1 MPTLLE
7 FSVKDVV
14 THVIDDIAK
23 AISEHQGE
31 GKQNQSVR
39 AGVATT
45 MIQDFH
51 PSDVVQVMLAGQCVM
66 FHAVMTKSIRETIPG
81 ELETTRQATRSNIV
95 AMNKTFHMNPDRLDR
110 CQMQAAA
117 GQPVAPDAAVPRP
130 EDPTRPGPLE
140 TSAPPVTPTPEVPR
154 SRVLI
159 GAAQLRRPQEP
170 TSNAS
175 APKKA
180 TGPYQRNPVNPL
192 PRHLPRPL
200 LR

>member
-66 FHAVMTKSIRETIPG
+66 FHAVIPRVFAKRYPANW
-81 ELETTRQATRSNIV
+81 RQHAR
-95 AMNKTFHMNPDRLDR
+95 
-110 CQMQAAA
+110 
-117 GQPVAPDAAVPRP
+117 PRA
-130 EDPTRPGPLE
+130 R
-140 TSAPPVTPTPEVPR
+140 TS
-154 SRVLI
+154 S
-159 GAAQLRRPQEP
+159 Q
-170 TSNAS
+170 
-175 APKKA
+175 
-180 TGPYQRNPVNPL
+180 
-192 PRHLPRPL
+192 
-200 LR
+200 

>member
-95 AMNKTFHMNPDRLDR
+95 AINKTFHMNPDRLDR

-117 GQPVAPDAAVPRP
+117 SQPVAPDAAVPRP

-154 SRVLI
+154 SRVPSGPPNSGGRKNLPRTPVH
-159 GAAQLRRPQEP
+159 LR
-170 TSNAS
+170 T
-175 APKKA
+175 A